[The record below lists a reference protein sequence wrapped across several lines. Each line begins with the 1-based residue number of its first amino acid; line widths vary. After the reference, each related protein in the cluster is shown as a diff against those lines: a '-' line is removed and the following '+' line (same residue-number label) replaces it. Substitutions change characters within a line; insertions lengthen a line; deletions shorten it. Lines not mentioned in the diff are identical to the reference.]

1 MRLPAAR
8 TAPHSVAL
16 DGCCFVGSR
25 TGIANYV
32 AALLEPLCAQQP
44 DVRFVLYA
52 NDAGDFPAAAN
63 LGVRISVPK
72 RRAPVWHH
80 TQVVRMLREDGIDV
94 FWGTNGLV
102 PLRGLGA
109 TATVL
114 TIHDLVHVFAP
125 RTQAFDKRWKQSFF
139 QPRCVRAADRVIAVS
154 QATAADVARHYG
166 RVPESVI
173 QPIAG
178 AHFGTGRA
186 VTNAAATNAA
196 VTNAGAANAAAT
208 IPAAA
213 GAADDTVRRFR
224 LLAKFILTVGTL
236 EPRKNLAALV
246 EAHAACSAS
255 GHDVP
260 PLVIVG
266 GQGWRDGALR
276 ASLRDAAAS
285 GRVRHLGFLP
295 NEDLRHLYARCH
307 AFVMPSIYEGFGL
320 PLLEAQLCGAPV
332 LHGCHV
338 SMSEAAGGLGVAF
351 EPSAEGL
358 REMLAGLAEGRLP
371 LACRLRSAIENDAER
386 SARRLWG
393 VMEEAWHSKRG
404 GGAAGRLTRSDDVV
418 SCAGP

>member
-8 TAPHSVAL
+8 TAPRSVAL

-52 NDAGDFPAAAN
+52 NDQGDFPVAPN
-63 LGVRISVPK
+63 LVVRVSVPR

-125 RTQAFDKRWKQSFF
+125 HTQVFDKRWKQSFF
-139 QPRCVRAADRVIAVS
+139 QPRCARAADRVIAVS
-154 QATAADVARHYG
+154 QATADDVARHYG

-173 QPIAG
+173 HPIAG
-178 AHFGTGRA
+178 GHFG
-186 VTNAAATNAA
+186 ATDA
-196 VTNAGAANAAAT
+196 
-208 IPAAA
+208 AAA
-213 GAADDTVRRFR
+213 GAAATRSAAKHAAAADTVRRFR
-224 LLAKFILTVGTL
+224 LPPKFILSVGTL

-246 EAHAACSAS
+246 EAHAACIAA

-266 GQGWRDGALR
+266 GEGWRDAEVRAALH
-276 ASLRDAAAS
+276 DAAAS

-332 LHGCHV
+332 LHGSHA
-338 SMSEAAGGLGVAF
+338 SMREAAGGLGVAF

-371 LACRLRSAIENDAER
+371 LACRLRSAIENDGDR
-386 SARRLWG
+386 SARRLWQ
-393 VMEEAWHSKRG
+393 VMEEAWRSARG
-404 GGAAGRLTRSDDVV
+404 GGAAGRLTRPGDVV
-418 SCAGP
+418 PCAGP